1 LSKSFKVKK
10 EKTSLWIHAFFILS
24 AVVCIIPFIIVIS
37 ASISNEK
44 DLLIKGYSILPR
56 TIDWTAYKYI
66 FKNPGVIGNAYLVT
80 LFITVV
86 GTFLTVLFTAMMAYP
101 LARPQFKLNKVM
113 TYIIFFPTL
122 FSGGL
127 VPSYIINSQYLRLTD
142 SLWALI
148 LPGIT
153 NVFYVI
159 MVRTFFKQLPDGL
172 FEAAKID
179 GANEYRIFFQIAL
192 SLSKPVLATVAF
204 LTALGKWNEWYN
216 AMLYIRNPNLYPLQY
231 LLQSMMLKIQTVLKM
246 MTTAPSIAGSMAS
259 MPSESLRMAMV
270 VVATGPMLIFFPF
283 FQKYFTKGMTMGSIK
298 G

>member
-1 LSKSFKVKK
+1 MEVKK
-10 EKTSLWIHAFFILS
+10 EKTSLWIHAFFILF
-24 AVVCIIPFIIVIS
+24 AAICIIPFIIVIS
-37 ASISNEK
+37 ASLSNEK
-44 DLLIKGYSILPR
+44 DLIINGYSVLPR
-56 TIDWTAYKYI
+56 TIDWTAYMYI
-66 FKNPGVIGNAYLVT
+66 FKNPSVIGNAYLVT
-80 LFITVV
+80 LFITVA
-86 GTFLTVLFTAMMAYP
+86 GTFLTVLFTAMMAYA
-101 LARPQFKLNKVM
+101 LSRPQFKLKKAM
-113 TYIIFFPTL
+113 TFIIFFPTL

-127 VPSYIINSQYLRLTD
+127 VPSYIINSQYLHLTD

-153 NVFYVI
+153 NVFYII

-179 GANEYRIFFQIAL
+179 GANEYRIFFRIAL

-204 LTALGKWNEWYN
+204 LTALGKWNEWYS
-216 AMLYIRNPNLYPLQY
+216 AMLYIRNPDLYPLQY
-231 LLQSMMLKIQTVLKM
+231 LLQSMMLKIQSVLKM
-246 MTTAPSIAGSMAS
+246 MTTAPSMTGSMTS
-259 MPSESLRMAMV
+259 MPSETLRMAMV

>member
-1 LSKSFKVKK
+1 MSKHMEVKK
-10 EKTSLWIHAFFILS
+10 EKTSLWIHAFFILF
-24 AVVCIIPFIIVIS
+24 AAICIIPFIIVIS
-37 ASISNEK
+37 ASLSNEK
-44 DLLIKGYSILPR
+44 DLIINGYSVLPR
-56 TIDWTAYKYI
+56 TIDWTAYMYI
-66 FKNPGVIGNAYLVT
+66 FKNPSVIGNAYLVT
-80 LFITVV
+80 LFITVA
-86 GTFLTVLFTAMMAYP
+86 GTFLTVLFTAMMAYA
-101 LARPQFKLNKVM
+101 LSRPQFKLKKAM
-113 TYIIFFPTL
+113 TFIIFFPTL

-127 VPSYIINSQYLRLTD
+127 VPSYIINSQYLHLTD

-153 NVFYVI
+153 NVFYII

-179 GANEYRIFFQIAL
+179 GANEYRIFFRIAL

-204 LTALGKWNEWYN
+204 LTALGKWNEWYS
-216 AMLYIRNPNLYPLQY
+216 AMLYIRNPDLYPLQY
-231 LLQSMMLKIQTVLKM
+231 LLQSMMLKIQSVLKM
-246 MTTAPSIAGSMAS
+246 MTTAPSMTGSMTS
-259 MPSESLRMAMV
+259 MPSETLRMAMV